1 MDNYSIN
8 PIISSSLKAGEKV
21 QIESKELEIYDQKS
35 NIKFNNIKEN
45 NIEDN
50 QNKDIENIEVK
61 IDNNKIENTVVNN
74 EANISV
80 ATGASKDMKIFSLNL
95 NSYWIELLLNY

>member
-50 QNKDIENIEVK
+50 QNKDI
-61 IDNNKIENTVVNN
+61 
-74 EANISV
+74 
-80 ATGASKDMKIFSLNL
+80 
-95 NSYWIELLLNY
+95 